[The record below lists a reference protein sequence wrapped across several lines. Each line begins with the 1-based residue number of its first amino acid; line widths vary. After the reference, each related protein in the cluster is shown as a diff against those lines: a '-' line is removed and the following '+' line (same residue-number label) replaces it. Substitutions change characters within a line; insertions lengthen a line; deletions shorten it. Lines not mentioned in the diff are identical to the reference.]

1 MELRRNRRSLALG
14 VLLLAFGV
22 SVLLGSPGMGASIFA
37 GAALLT
43 GGWISAPSL
52 RPFRFRIGPD
62 GLDLR
67 VAGLNR
73 LVPWAEIDTIVLG
86 QPARAAAAG
95 PAAPSLLLV
104 PGVGSAI
111 DRPLVGRTPVDDRP
125 ALVLLSLA
133 DVRESADEVAAEL
146 NRVSGGR
153 FTDARQGRI
162 DARHDRTY
170 ARQGQRILSE
180 PAFDS
185 ALRGYEKRMVDD
197 LIQRGLD
204 ALASGP
210 AEQRQAVRAKLDG
223 RTLEV
228 ALRGYDMGQ
237 VDAFLERLAAALA
250 NDPEQPEQP
259 QPHLPQ
265 PE

>member
-22 SVLLGSPGMGASIFA
+22 SLLLGKESPGTGVWIFA
-37 GAALLT
+37 GAALLM
-43 GGWISAPSL
+43 GGWTTARSL
-52 RPFRFRIGPD
+52 RPFRFRIGAD

-73 LVPWAEIDTIVLG
+73 LVPWAEIAAIVLD
-86 QPARAAAAG
+86 QPARAAGAT
-95 PAAPSLLLV
+95 PPTPSLLLV
-104 PGVGSAI
+104 PGVGSTI
-111 DRPLVGRTPVDDRP
+111 DRPLTARSPVDGRP
-125 ALVLLSLA
+125 ALVLLDLA

-153 FTDARQGRI
+153 FTDARQGRV
-162 DARHDRTY
+162 D
-170 ARQGQRILSE
+170 ARQGQSGVVSE
-180 PAFDS
+180 PVFET
-185 ALRGYEKRMVDD
+185 ALRGYLKNEVDD
-197 LIQRGLD
+197 LVRRGLD
-204 ALASGP
+204 VLASGT
-210 AEQRQAVRAKLDG
+210 AAQRQAVRAELDPT
-223 RTLEV
+223 TLTV

-259 QPHLPQ
+259 QPQSQQPQ

>member
-1 MELRRNRRSLALG
+1 MELRRNRRSLAPG

-22 SVLLGSPGMGASIFA
+22 SLLLGSPGMGASVFA

-43 GGWISAPSL
+43 GGWITARSL

-95 PAAPSLLLV
+95 PATPSLLLV
-104 PGVGSAI
+104 PGVGSTI
-111 DRPLVGRTPVDDRP
+111 DRPLVGRSPVDDRP

-146 NRVSGGR
+146 NRISGGR
-153 FTDARQGRI
+153 FTDARQ
-162 DARHDRTY
+162 DR
-170 ARQGQRILSE
+170 AELREGQPGVVSE
-180 PAFDS
+180 PVFDT

-197 LIQRGLD
+197 LVRRGLD
-204 ALASGP
+204 ALASGT
-210 AEQRQAVRAKLDG
+210 AAQRQAVRAELDG

-237 VDAFLERLAAALA
+237 VDAYLERLSAALA
-250 NDPEQPEQP
+250 NEPGEPAQPEQPE
-259 QPHLPQ
+259 
-265 PE
+265 

>member
-22 SVLLGSPGMGASIFA
+22 SLLLGSPGMGASIFA

-43 GGWISAPSL
+43 GGWITARSL

-146 NRVSGGR
+146 TRVSGGR

-162 DARHDRTY
+162 DAR
-170 ARQGQRILSE
+170 QGQRILSE
-180 PAFDS
+180 PVFDS

-210 AEQRQAVRAKLDG
+210 AEQRHAVRAELDG

-250 NDPEQPEQP
+250 DEPGAPAQPE
-259 QPHLPQ
+259 
-265 PE
+265 